1 MTDPVTFFESQFRR
15 QVESHEFVLN
25 PFEQAALPYLR
36 GRVLDL
42 GCGLGNLA
50 LEAGRRGC
58 DVLAVDASP
67 TAVERINR
75 DAATERLEV
84 RAITGDLGDYE
95 IRGNYDAVVSIGLLM
110 FFPREKTFSLLSNL
124 QARVEMGGCAIV
136 NVLIEGTTFL
146 EMFREGHFTL
156 LGRDELA
163 QQFAG
168 WEICLSRQDSF
179 DAPEGTR
186 KVFSTVIARKTAPHL
201 Q

>member
-1 MTDPVTFFESQFRR
+1 MTGPVAFFESQFRR
-15 QVESHEFVLN
+15 QVESHEYVLN

-58 DVLAVDASP
+58 NVLAVDASL

-75 DAATERLEV
+75 DAAAENLEV
-84 RAITGDLGDYE
+84 RAVAGDLGDYE
-95 IRGNYDAVVSIGLLM
+95 IRGKYDTVVSIGLLM
-110 FFPREKTFSLLSNL
+110 FFPREKTLSLLSNM

-146 EMFREGHFTL
+146 EMFREGHYTL
-156 LGRDELA
+156 FGRDELA

-168 WEICLSRQDSF
+168 WEICLSRQDDF
-179 DAPEGTR
+179 DAPGGTR
-186 KVFSTVIARKTAPHL
+186 KVFSTVIARKTATHL

>member
-1 MTDPVTFFESQFRR
+1 MTDPVVFFESQFRQ

-67 TAVERINR
+67 TAIERINR
-75 DAATERLEV
+75 DAAGESLKV
-84 RAITGDLGDYE
+84 RAVTGDLGDYE
-95 IRGNYDAVVSIGLLM
+95 IRGNFETVVSIGLLM
-110 FFPREKTFSLLSNL
+110 FFSREKTFSLLSNM
-124 QARVEMGGCAIV
+124 QARVETGGYAIV
-136 NVLIEGTTFL
+136 NVLTEGTTFL
-146 EMFREGHFTL
+146 EMFREGHYTL
-156 LGRDELA
+156 FSRDELA

-168 WEICLSRQDSF
+168 WEICLSRQDDF
-179 DAPEGTR
+179 DAPGGTR
-186 KVFSTVIARKTAPHL
+186 KVFSTVIARKTATHL

>member
-1 MTDPVTFFESQFRR
+1 MTGPVAFFESQFRR
-15 QVESHEFVLN
+15 QVESHEYVLN

-36 GRVLDL
+36 GSVLDL

-58 DVLAVDASP
+58 NVLAVDASL

-75 DAATERLEV
+75 DAAAENLEV
-84 RAITGDLGDYE
+84 RAVAGDLGDYE
-95 IRGNYDAVVSIGLLM
+95 IRGNYDTVVSIGLLM
-110 FFPREKTFSLLSNL
+110 FFPREKTLSLLSNM

-146 EMFREGHFTL
+146 EMFREGHYTL
-156 LGRDELA
+156 FGRDELA

-168 WEICLSRQDSF
+168 WEICLSRQDDF
-179 DAPEGTR
+179 DAPGGTR
-186 KVFSTVIARKTAPHL
+186 KVFSTVIARKTATHL

>member
-1 MTDPVTFFESQFRR
+1 MTDPVAFFESQFRR

-25 PFEQAALPYLR
+25 SFEQAALPYLR

-75 DAATERLEV
+75 DAAAECLQV

-95 IRGNYDAVVSIGLLM
+95 IRENYDTVVSIGLLM

-124 QARVEMGGCAIV
+124 QTRVETGGCAIV

-179 DAPEGTR
+179 DAPDGTR
-186 KVFSTVIARKTAPHL
+186 KAFSTVIARKTAPHL